1 MQNKIIKL
9 VVFSSL
15 FPLLLIGYNKSSSSQ
30 NNPAVDSSPNIVNLQ
45 NEVNAKYKTFA
56 NNFQEEEQL
65 LKELQKVSNNSPKTI
80 EIQPDIYNQIQQNL
94 NELTTAL
101 KSLEND
107 SNEAQKTKIKEVLN
121 LIETPKDNSEKLN
134 LASFL
139 ALLNDNKLEDTEI
152 CEQIQIPLEIF
163 KDKNDSDCGN
173 FGVQTYQKLNEFLA
187 QQLTII
193 QTNIDSLKSLST
205 PQISNNQENT
215 DDSQSQELLNNN
227 HLLIIIIITLILNL
241 GSIGLII
248 WLILSNKNNQNII
261 KDLKSQIKNHNSQIH
276 KGELSNKKR
285 KDEIKELN
293 KKIKEIDIRINAEF
307 SHINSQLRQL
317 NIPIKNT
324 PHNHGII
331 NHLLSG
337 DGIIPEE
344 NQVNEVVIPEESQNN
359 NVSIPLDKVTPPP
372 ISEDMILANL
382 YQENPQS
389 FLGNYKAIRVSMTKD
404 TVNKVSAGT
413 WEGIIEL
420 EMNSR
425 NGEYYIVEDNSGK
438 CYLFLNP
445 EMLFNP
451 PTLQQINKSKLF
463 VCNGSLSQTLKGSEV
478 NIIKPATV
486 IKDNQNWRLIQ
497 SGEIE
502 LIN

>member
-80 EIQPDIYNQIQQNL
+80 EIQADIYNQIQQNL

-107 SNEAQKTKIKEVLN
+107 SNEGQKTKIKEVLN
-121 LIETPKDNSEKLN
+121 LIETPKDNSEKLD
-134 LASFL
+134 LVSFI
-139 ALLNDNKLEDTEI
+139 ALLKDNKLEHTEI

-187 QQLTII
+187 QQLNLI
-193 QTNIDSLKSLST
+193 QTEIDSIKSLDT
-205 PQISNNQENT
+205 PPIFNNQQNS
-215 DDSQSQELLNNN
+215 DDSYDSQSQELLNNN
-227 HLLIIIIITLILNL
+227 QLLIFIIITLILNL
-241 GSIGLII
+241 SLIGLII
-248 WLILSNKNNQNII
+248 WLILSNNKKQVIINNLN
-261 KDLKSQIKNHNSQIH
+261 SQIKNHNSHIE
-276 KGELSNKKR
+276 KNEKSNNKR
-285 KDEIKELN
+285 KHEIKELRE
-293 KKIKEIDIRINAEF
+293 KLKAIDTEF
-307 SHINSQLRQL
+307 SHINLQLRQL
-317 NIPIKNT
+317 DIPIKNT

-344 NQVNEVVIPEESQNN
+344 NQVNEVVIQEESQDN

-463 VCNGSLSQTLKGSEV
+463 VCNGNLSQTLKGSEV
-478 NIIKPATV
+478 NIIKPASV
-486 IKDNQNWRLIQ
+486 RKDNENWRLIQ

-502 LIN
+502 LM